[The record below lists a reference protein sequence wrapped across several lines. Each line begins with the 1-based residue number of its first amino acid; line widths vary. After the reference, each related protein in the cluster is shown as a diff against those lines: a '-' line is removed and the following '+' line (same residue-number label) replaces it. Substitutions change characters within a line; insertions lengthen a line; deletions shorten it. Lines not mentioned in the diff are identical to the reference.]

1 MGLFSRVLRK
11 LQAKKGIAPRMPRG
25 GFAKGLFRRKPLG
38 IEKLVNR
45 DSNIDFGIDFS
56 RRSGSGGFRPIGD
69 GRLAPISGS
78 VNPGFNMEP
87 KDPQKRT
94 ALQDAFARFRE
105 QLRNQQQPQPLQ
117 EVDMSGVGTLPL
129 KNLRLPDFLQRV
141 PNPMENL
148 PNLNIP
154 TGIQNLKF
162 SPDFGN
168 YVPMFNKGT
177 DVNIKDILNES
188 GTVIS
193 NKDRQE
199 FEMLPP
205 DSAYYPMSE
214 LRASQLIFSLNS
226 QAENL
231 MNQMLMEER
240 NGEIE
245 RAMETGRQ
253 IQNINDEIAE
263 IKGKVGQ
270 SKYMMDVIRPG
281 FSGGG
286 DVEIDE
292 TVATA
297 SRIKKPTTVLTDFS
311 DPLVDVEQEELLA
324 DLVEKAELQSLIEE
338 LLEDRGRT
346 VSDLDM
352 MTILQQ
358 SSSGQPS
365 MV

>member
-154 TGIQNLKF
+154 TGIQNFKF
-162 SPDFGN
+162 SPNFGN

-188 GTVIS
+188 GRTIS

-199 FEMLPP
+199 LDLGSFKMVSP
-205 DSAYYPMSE
+205 DSPYFPLSE

-240 NGEIE
+240 N
-245 RAMETGRQ
+245 
-253 IQNINDEIAE
+253 
-263 IKGKVGQ
+263 
-270 SKYMMDVIRPG
+270 
-281 FSGGG
+281 
-286 DVEIDE
+286 
-292 TVATA
+292 
-297 SRIKKPTTVLTDFS
+297 
-311 DPLVDVEQEELLA
+311 
-324 DLVEKAELQSLIEE
+324 
-338 LLEDRGRT
+338 
-346 VSDLDM
+346 
-352 MTILQQ
+352 
-358 SSSGQPS
+358 
-365 MV
+365 